1 MVGTGKVPSIVSTAT
16 PAFEDAIPLKRR
28 DLWIIPIR
36 LKFFFFRRRVFFHVD
51 TSMYKS
57 DQIFLSDSFYVIKY
71 LLALK

>member
-1 MVGTGKVPSIVSTAT
+1 MVGTGKVSSILSTAT
-16 PAFEDAIPLKRR
+16 PGRHSIKTKRSV
-28 DLWIIPIR
+28 DNSYSLEV
-36 LKFFFFRRRVFFHVD
+36 LFFRRRVFFHVD

>member
-16 PAFEDAIPLKRR
+16 PASEDAIPLKRR

-36 LKFFFFRRRVFFHVD
+36 LKFFFRRRVFFHVD